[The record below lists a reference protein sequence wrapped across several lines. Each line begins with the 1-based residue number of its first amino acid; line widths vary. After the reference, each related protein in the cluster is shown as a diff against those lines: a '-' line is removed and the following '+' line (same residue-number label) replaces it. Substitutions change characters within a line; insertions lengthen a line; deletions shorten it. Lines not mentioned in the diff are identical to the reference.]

1 MLEIIFHFKMKRIKH
16 QNIFSTNKNKPL
28 FGTFHIFYHKLM
40 CYLLFMLI
48 CVNKTYMKIMWN
60 NENWK
65 RVNDEKEKLYALQ
78 Y

>member
-1 MLEIIFHFKMKRIKH
+1 
-16 QNIFSTNKNKPL
+16 
-28 FGTFHIFYHKLM
+28 M